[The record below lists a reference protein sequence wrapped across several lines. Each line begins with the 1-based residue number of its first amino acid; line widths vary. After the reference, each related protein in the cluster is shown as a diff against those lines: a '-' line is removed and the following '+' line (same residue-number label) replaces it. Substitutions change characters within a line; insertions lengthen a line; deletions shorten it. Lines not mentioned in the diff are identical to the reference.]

1 MIMNSV
7 SYKRATNIALT
18 TNQVGSLIMQ
28 KIPARKKLL
37 FFITLITTSFVA
49 SAQNGWSAEIEME
62 GSEGT
67 TLTGKVMATFDQPW
81 AMTFL
86 PDGHSLVT
94 EKEGVIWLL
103 DKNQQKRFSVENVPD
118 VTARGQG
125 GLGDVIIHP
134 EFATNKTVYVSYV
147 ERDPQDDALF
157 DRTSPITAQVC
168 QTVKL
173 SGANHLK

>member
-1 MIMNSV
+1 
-7 SYKRATNIALT
+7 
-18 TNQVGSLIMQ
+18 MQ

-134 EFATNKTVYVSYV
+134 DWGEHTLNISKGDMTILQPNVTFHMIAVMQFGNWGV
-147 ERDPQDDALF
+147 EASEAIRVTEKGCELF
-157 DRTSPITAQVC
+157 C
-168 QTVKL
+168 NL
-173 SGANHLK
+173 SKELHIKS

>member
-94 EKEGVIWLL
+94 EKEGGY
-103 DKNQQKRFSVENVPD
+103 K
-118 VTARGQG
+118 
-125 GLGDVIIHP
+125 
-134 EFATNKTVYVSYV
+134 
-147 ERDPQDDALF
+147 
-157 DRTSPITAQVC
+157 
-168 QTVKL
+168 
-173 SGANHLK
+173 

>member
-1 MIMNSV
+1 
-7 SYKRATNIALT
+7 
-18 TNQVGSLIMQ
+18 MQ

-67 TLTGKVMATFDQPW
+67 TLTGKVMTTFDQPW

-94 EKEGVIWLL
+94 EKKVSSGCSTKIS
-103 DKNQQKRFSVENVPD
+103 KNGFQ
-118 VTARGQG
+118 
-125 GLGDVIIHP
+125 L
-134 EFATNKTVYVSYV
+134 
-147 ERDPQDDALF
+147 
-157 DRTSPITAQVC
+157 ITCPV
-168 QTVKL
+168 
-173 SGANHLK
+173 